1 MLEANG
7 DSYSDYER
15 VSAMTGLPTM
25 FDGMSIEWLWRGI
38 RRLNVRAED
47 VKQMY
52 TSTDTNEV
60 LRLLEQ
66 YHVTYILW
74 EAKKRR
80 NTAMR

>member
-1 MLEANG
+1 MALERG
-7 DSYSDYER
+7 
-15 VSAMTGLPTM
+15 SA
-25 FDGMSIEWLWRGI
+25 D
-38 RRLNVRAED
+38 LNVRAED

-66 YHVTYILW
+66 YHVTYIFVGSK
-74 EAKKRR
+74 ERR

>member
-1 MLEANG
+1 MNG
-7 DSYSDYER
+7 SGEDPAD
-15 VSAMTGLPTM
+15 
-25 FDGMSIEWLWRGI
+25 
-38 RRLNVRAED
+38 LNVRAED

-80 NTAMR
+80 NMAMR